1 MEMTARDGM
10 ALLEIEPD
18 SRPNPLH
25 VVEEVAVLH
34 DWSFERSGEDEVS
47 LLVKG
52 EHTDYQVSF
61 TWMAEIESL
70 HIACTFDMKVPEA
83 RKAETQRLVAMINE
97 QLWIGHFDL
106 WIQPGL
112 VMFRQ
117 ALILAGCIT
126 ATSEQCEAMLAAA
139 TEACERYFAAFQYVV
154 WAGKSAREA
163 VDAVMFDTQGEA

>member
-1 MEMTARDGM
+1 MSLTDLSERQHV
-10 ALLEIEPD
+10 
-18 SRPNPLH
+18 NPVD
-25 VVEEVAVLH
+25 VVEGLAATNN
-34 DWSFERSGEDEVS
+34 WSFARASEDEVT
-47 LLVKG
+47 LVIG
-52 EHTDYQVSF
+52 GQWTDYQVSF

-83 RKAETQRLVAMINE
+83 RKGETQRLIAMINE

-106 WIQPGL
+106 WAQPGL

-117 ALILAGCIT
+117 ALILAGCMT
-126 ATSEQCEAMLAAA
+126 ATQEQCEAMLAAA
-139 TEACERYFAAFQYVV
+139 TDACERYYAAFQYVV

>member
-18 SRPNPLH
+18 SRHNPLH
-25 VVEEVAVLH
+25 VVEEVAAVH

-47 LLVKG
+47 ILVKG
-52 EHTDYQVSF
+52 QHTDYQVSF

-70 HIACTFDMKVPEA
+70 HIACTFDMRVPEA
-83 RKAETQRLVAMINE
+83 RKVETQRLVAMINE

-106 WIQPGL
+106 WMQPGL

-126 ATSEQCEAMLAAA
+126 ATSEQCEAMLGAA
-139 TEACERYFAAFQYVV
+139 TDACERYFAAFQYVV

>member
-1 MEMTARDGM
+1 MP
-10 ALLEIEPD
+10 LLEVTHD

-25 VVEEVAVLH
+25 VVEEVAVVH

-47 LLVKG
+47 IVVKG

-61 TWMAEIESL
+61 TWMPEIESL
-70 HIACTFDMKVPEA
+70 HIACTFDMKIPEA
-83 RKAETQRLVAMINE
+83 RQSETQRLIALINE

-106 WIQPGL
+106 WLDPGL

-117 ALILAGCIT
+117 ALILAGGAV
-126 ATSEQCEAMLAAA
+126 ATTEQCEAMLAAA
-139 TEACERYFAAFQYVV
+139 TQACERYFPAFQFAV

-163 VDAVMFDTQGEA
+163 VDAVMFETQGEA

>member
-1 MEMTARDGM
+1 MS
-10 ALLEIEPD
+10 LLEVQPD

-25 VVEEVAVLH
+25 VVEEVAVVR

-47 LLVKG
+47 IVVQG
-52 EHTDYQVSF
+52 ERTDYQVSF

-70 HIACTFDMKVPEA
+70 HIACTFDMKIPDA
-83 RKAETQRLVAMINE
+83 RKAETQRLTALINE

-106 WIQPGL
+106 WMQSGL

-117 ALILAGCIT
+117 ALILAGGAA
-126 ATSEQCEAMLAAA
+126 ATTEQCEAMLAAA
-139 TEACERYFAAFQYVV
+139 TDSCELYFAAFQYVV

-163 VDAVMFDTQGEA
+163 IDAVTFETRGEA